1 MSFDLIYPREL
12 DRIVNSIHAI
22 VIDVRDAKE
31 YNRQHYPNSLNYD
44 YNLLYEGRYALDKS
58 RYTIFL
64 CEHGGASS
72 ILAKKYARMGFR
84 CGSVVGGYES
94 VKKVLKTL

>member
-12 DRIVNSIHAI
+12 DDIVKTSHAI
-22 VIDVRDAKE
+22 VIDVRDAKD
-31 YNRQHYPNSLNYD
+31 YNFRHYPNSVNYD
-44 YNLLYEGRYALDKS
+44 YNLLYEGRYSLDRS
-58 RYTIFL
+58 RYIIFL

-72 ILAKKYARMGFR
+72 ILARKYAKMGFR